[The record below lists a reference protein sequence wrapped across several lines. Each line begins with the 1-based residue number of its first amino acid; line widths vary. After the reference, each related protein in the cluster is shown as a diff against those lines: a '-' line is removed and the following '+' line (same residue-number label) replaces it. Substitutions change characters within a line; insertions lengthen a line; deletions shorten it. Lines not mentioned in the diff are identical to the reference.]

1 MNNVKSFLVRNK
13 FMIMILLLSL
23 FLRLIVSVD
32 NDKFLFLDVSTYD
45 SFAMNILK
53 YGHLY
58 NSAYQAP
65 GYTYFLAI
73 IYWLFGHSLINV
85 YIVQSVLGTISTLL
99 IYLIAENIFDR
110 RVAKVSAA
118 LSLLYWPLTQYS
130 GILLSETLFIFLFL
144 SGILAFLKAL
154 DTGKAKYF
162 AFAAVFF
169 SLSALVRSISLLF
182 IVFIPLLYVVYRYKH
197 KIKALKHLYDFSQI
211 PSKTK
216 DLRVVFRNIAIY
228 ILVFMTVLS
237 PWVGRN
243 YIKYNEI
250 ILVDTLGGLNLYIG
264 NNPKSNGFFVSL
276 QDDPQ
281 YNIEGENDY
290 ETDSRLKKLA
300 INYIIK
306 HPIRFLLLTVVR
318 MGIFLFADFCSYDW
332 VLIQY
337 MSNNVLFSYCPGIW
351 TVFMAICCSFFF
363 FLSIWGMKSFLRS
376 FKGSIMLVFI
386 LYFFLLTSMFYI
398 SSRYR
403 LPIMPLMAIS
413 AAFGFERLVNINVR
427 VKNRTIGYFQETL

>member
-13 FMIMILLLSL
+13 FMIVILSLSL
-23 FLRLIVSVD
+23 FLRIIVSID
-32 NDKFLFLDVSTYD
+32 NDKFLFLDINTYD

-53 YGHLY
+53 YGHFY

-73 IYWLFGHSLINV
+73 IYQFFGHSLINV
-85 YIVQSVLGTISTLL
+85 YIVQSILGTISTLL

-130 GILLSETLFIFLFL
+130 GILLSETLFVFLLL

-154 DTGKAKYF
+154 DVGKAKYF
-162 AFAAVFF
+162 AFAALFL

-182 IVFIPLLYVVYRYKH
+182 IVFIPLLYVIYRYKH
-197 KIKALKHLYDFSQI
+197 KIKILKLLYNFSDMPI
-211 PSKTK
+211 KTK
-216 DLRVVFRNIAIY
+216 DLSVVFCNIAVF

-243 YIKYNEI
+243 YIKYNEFI
-250 ILVDTLGGLNLYIG
+250 PVDTLGGLNLYIG
-264 NNPKSNGFFVSL
+264 NNPRANGFFVSL

-281 YNIEGENDY
+281 YNVEGENDY

-300 INYIIK
+300 INYIIE
-306 HPIRFLLLTVVR
+306 HPVRFLVLTVVR

-332 VLIQY
+332 VLTQY

-351 TVFMAICCSFFF
+351 TVFMAICCLLFFL
-363 FLSIWGMKSFLRS
+363 LSIWGMKSFVRS
-376 FKGSIMLVFI
+376 FKGTIMLVFI
-386 LYFFLLTSMFYI
+386 LYFFLLTSIFYI
-398 SSRYR
+398 SNRYR
-403 LPIMPLMAIS
+403 LPIMPFMSIS
-413 AAFGFERLVNINVR
+413 AAFGFERLVTKINVR
-427 VKNRTIGYFQETL
+427 FKNRMIG